1 VPVWGYGLLNC
12 DSERSL
18 ARLIPL
24 LADNELAKRERA
36 VVALGY
42 MGSTAA
48 VAKEKV
54 ATALSNSTNEQE
66 KRLIEWCLRE
76 IAGE

>member
-1 VPVWGYGLLNC
+1 MNC
-12 DSERSL
+12 DTQRSL

-24 LADNELAKRERA
+24 LADNELQNRERA

-48 VAKEKV
+48 AAKAEL
-54 ATALSNSTNEQE
+54 TAALNKSTNEQE
-66 KRLIEWCLRE
+66 KRLIEWSVRE
-76 IAGE
+76 IEGE